1 MCMRIDILE
10 TLINFR
16 RLRWK
21 GKFFI
26 KILIWNDKK
35 AIFPNGVQS
44 NCQILKMC
52 HYGELILILDRS
64 SLIRLLDPES
74 HNIQKDILIK
84 DKVLDIFVIDS

>member
-1 MCMRIDILE
+1 MATFCEFLE
-10 TLINFR
+10 KLINFR

-52 HYGELILILDRS
+52 HYGE
-64 SLIRLLDPES
+64 
-74 HNIQKDILIK
+74 
-84 DKVLDIFVIDS
+84 